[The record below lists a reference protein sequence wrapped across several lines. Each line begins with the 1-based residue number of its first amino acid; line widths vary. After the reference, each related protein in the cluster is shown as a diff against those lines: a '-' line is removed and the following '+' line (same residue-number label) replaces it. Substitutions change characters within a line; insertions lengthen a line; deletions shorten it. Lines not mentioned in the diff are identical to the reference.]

1 MCDDPPLEDEELRSE
16 PEEVKDIVEYV
27 EDLEEANPEFPIDT
41 EGSDSLNTPGVKLD
55 RLTDL

>member
-16 PEEVKDIVEYV
+16 AEDVKEDVVEYV

-41 EGSDSLNTPGVKLD
+41 EDSD
-55 RLTDL
+55 